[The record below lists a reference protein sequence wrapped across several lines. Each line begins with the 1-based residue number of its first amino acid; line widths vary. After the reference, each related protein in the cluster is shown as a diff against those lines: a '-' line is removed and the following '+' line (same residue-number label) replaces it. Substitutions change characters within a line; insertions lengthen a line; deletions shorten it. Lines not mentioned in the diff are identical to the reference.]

1 MKDKEDYIKD
11 IAEMRSIMERST
23 KFLSLSG
30 VAVVLIGVYALAAVY
45 IAYQVIGYD
54 TREVSSPDMINKLL
68 GFGGILMFV
77 SVITV
82 IFLSHQK
89 ATRQNEKL
97 WNPTFR
103 RLLVHASVPL
113 LAGGIL
119 ILIFVAKDLSAFILP
134 LSLVFY
140 GLMLYTAGKF
150 TFPECQGIGLVE
162 IALGLFSAYF
172 TNYAMGSWAIGF
184 GLVHIGLGLYLYFRY
199 ER

>member
-30 VAVVLIGVYALAAVY
+30 VAVVLIGVYALVAVY

-54 TREVSSPDMINKLL
+54 PREATSPDMINKLL
-68 GFGGILMFV
+68 GFGAIVMAV

-82 IFLSHQK
+82 IFLSRQK
-89 ATRQNEKL
+89 AIRRNEKF

-103 RLLVHASVPL
+103 RLLAHALTPL
-113 LAGGIL
+113 LTGGIL
-119 ILIFVAKDLSAFILP
+119 ILIFIAKDLSIFIIP

-150 TFPECQGIGLVE
+150 TFPECQRIGLVE
-162 IALGLFSAYF
+162 IALGLFSAYY
-172 TNYAMGSWAIGF
+172 TPYSLGSWAIGF

>member
-30 VAVVLIGVYALAAVY
+30 VAVVLIGVYALVAVY

-54 TREVSSPDMINKLL
+54 PREATSPDMINKLL
-68 GFGGILMFV
+68 GFGAIVMAV

-82 IFLSHQK
+82 IFLSRQK
-89 ATRQNEKL
+89 AIRRNEKF

-103 RLLVHASVPL
+103 RLLVHALTPL
-113 LAGGIL
+113 LTGGIL
-119 ILIFVAKDLSAFILP
+119 ILIFIAKDLPAFIIP

-150 TFPECQGIGLVE
+150 TFPEFQAIGLVE
-162 IALGLFSAYF
+162 IALGLFSAYY
-172 TNYAMGSWAIGF
+172 TPYSLGSWAIGF